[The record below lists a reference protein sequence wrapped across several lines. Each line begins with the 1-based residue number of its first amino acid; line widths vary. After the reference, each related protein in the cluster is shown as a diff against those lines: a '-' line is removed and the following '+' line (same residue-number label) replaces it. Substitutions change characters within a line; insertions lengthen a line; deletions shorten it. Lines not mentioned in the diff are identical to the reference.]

1 MKFCNASNCSQ
12 PVFGKGFC
20 RSHQHLREDFDSRS
34 ITQKGIDKHK
44 KQQQNAKEKNSIRSL
59 HTDEMEG
66 MDSRNSLIQD
76 LDRYCSLYVR
86 IRDADKDGNVKCY
99 TCTTVKHYTLM
110 HNGHFISRAN
120 MGLRFDVKNN
130 CRTQCE
136 ACNCHLHGNLDV
148 YAANLDLEQEGLSER
163 LQEQSRQVEKIG
175 TDELSQLLIDIRA
188 KYNIIKTKLINQPK
202 N

>member
-1 MKFCNASNCSQ
+1 MKFCNASACSS

-44 KQQQNAKEKNSIRSL
+44 AEQQNTKQKNSIRSL
-59 HTDEMEG
+59 YTDEMQG

-76 LDRYCSLYVR
+76 LDRYCSLFVR
-86 IRDADKDGNVKCY
+86 IRDADAKGIVRCF
-99 TCTTVKHYTLM
+99 TCSTTKHYTLM

-136 ACNCHLHGNLDV
+136 YCNCHLHGNLEL
-148 YAANLDLEQEGLSER
+148 YAATLEVEQKGLVEM

-175 TDELSQLLIDIRA
+175 TDELSEMLIDIRS
-188 KYNIIKTKLINQPK
+188 KYNIIKTKLINPPK

>member
-1 MKFCNASNCSQ
+1 MKFCKASNCEN
-12 PVFGKGFC
+12 PVFGKGYC
-20 RSHQHLREDFDSRS
+20 KQHTYLREDFDSRS
-34 ITQKGIDKHK
+34 ITQRGLDKHK

-86 IRDADKDGNVKCY
+86 IRDAGVHGVVFCY
-99 TCTTVKHYTLM
+99 TCGVRKHWTLM
-110 HNGHFISRAN
+110 HCSHFINRAN
-120 MGLRFDVKNN
+120 MGLRFDVRNN
-130 CRTQCE
+130 LRSCCID
-136 ACNCHLHGNLDV
+136 CNVLRNGNLVV
-148 YAANLDLEQEGLSER
+148 YAANLEKEQAGLPEM

-175 TDELSQLLIDIRA
+175 NDELSQLLIDIRA
-188 KYNIIKTKLINQPK
+188 KYNIIKTKIINPPK

>member
-1 MKFCNASNCSQ
+1 MKFCNAGACSS

-76 LDRYCSLYVR
+76 LDRYCSLFVR
-86 IRDADKDGNVKCY
+86 IRDADAKRIVRCY
-99 TCTTVKHYTLM
+99 TCTTTKHYTLM
-110 HNGHFISRAN
+110 HNGHFISRSN

-136 ACNCHLHGNLDV
+136 YCNCSLHGNLEV
-148 YAANLDLEQEGLSER
+148 YAANLELEQAGLPEM

-175 TDELSQLLIDIRA
+175 NDELSQMLIDIRG
-188 KYNIIKTKLINQPK
+188 KYNVIKQKLITQPK
-202 N
+202 Y

>member
-1 MKFCNASNCSQ
+1 MKFCKASNCEN
-12 PVFGKGFC
+12 PVFGKNYC
-20 RSHQHLREDFDSRS
+20 KQHQYLREDFDSRS
-34 ITQKGIDKHK
+34 ITQRGLDKHK

-86 IRDADKDGNVKCY
+86 IRDADVHGISICY
-99 TCTTVKHYTLM
+99 TCPTKKHYTLM

-120 MGLRFDVKNN
+120 MGLRFDVRNN

-136 ACNCHLHGNLDV
+136 YCNCSRHGNLEV
-148 YAANLDLEQEGLSER
+148 YAANLELEQKGLVEM

-175 TDELSQLLIDIRA
+175 TDELSQMLIDIRG
-188 KYNIIKTKLINQPK
+188 KYNTIKVKLIDQPK
-202 N
+202 Y

>member
-1 MKFCNASNCSQ
+1 MKFCNASTCSS

-34 ITQKGIDKHK
+34 ITQRGIDKHK
-44 KQQQNAKEKNSIRSL
+44 KEQQNAKERNSVRSL
-59 HTDEMEG
+59 HTEEMEG

-86 IRDADKDGNVKCY
+86 IRDADAKGIVRCY
-99 TCTTVKHYTLM
+99 TCSNKGSYQNFHAA
-110 HNGHFISRAN
+110 HFISRSN
-120 MGLRFDVKNN
+120 MGLRFDVRHNIKTCCVN
-130 CRTQCE
+130 C
-136 ACNCHLHGNLDV
+136 NVVLHGNLEV
-148 YAANLDLEQEGLSER
+148 YAANLELEQAGLPEM

-175 TDELSQLLIDIRA
+175 NDDLAQLLIDIRG
-188 KYNIIKTKLINQPK
+188 KYNIIKHKLITPPK